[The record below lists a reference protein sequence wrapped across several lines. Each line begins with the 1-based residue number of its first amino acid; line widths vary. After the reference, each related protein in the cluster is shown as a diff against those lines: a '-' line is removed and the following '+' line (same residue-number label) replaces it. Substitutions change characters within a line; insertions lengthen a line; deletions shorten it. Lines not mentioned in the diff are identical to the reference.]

1 MEYELSAEQE
11 ALREATQRFLNAE
24 CPLAVVRELA
34 DESPGYRPGLWR
46 TAARLGWTSMLV
58 PEEYGGGSVSG
69 DGLRDLAIIAEE
81 CGRMVA
87 PGPLHPVNIVAS
99 TIATAGTAE
108 QRSALLPAIAAGE
121 TVVSW
126 AFCEPPSRWR
136 AQDVRLTAT
145 ATDGGFVLRGE
156 KSAVEAAAQ
165 SSHLL
170 VTARTEGGLSQ
181 FIVPADLPGIS
192 VTELKSIDLV
202 RRFGDVRFDDV
213 EVGAATV
220 VGRLGAAEADV
231 EYQLQLALSLQCAE
245 MVGAVDRVF
254 SFTVQ
259 EAFNRYS
266 FGRQLASYQ
275 ALKHRFADM
284 RLWLEACHATA
295 TAAIRATQARADNAK
310 ELTSVAKAYIGD
322 HGPEIIQDC
331 IQMHG
336 GIGITWEHD
345 LHLYLR
351 RVTLDRAL
359 NGAPAEHRE
368 RIAALIGG
376 SET

>member
-1 MEYELSAEQE
+1 MEFELTAEQE
-11 ALREATQRFLNAE
+11 ALRDATQRFLAAE
-24 CPLAVVRELA
+24 CPLAVVRALA
-34 DESPGYRPGLWR
+34 DEGPGYRPDLWR

-99 TIATAGTAE
+99 AIATAGTAD
-108 QRSALLPAIAAGE
+108 QCTDLLPAIVAGQ
-121 TVVSW
+121 TIVSW
-126 AFCEPPSRWR
+126 AFREPRSRWQ

-145 ATDGGFVLRGE
+145 ATGGGFVLRGE
-156 KSAVEAAAQ
+156 KAAVEAAAQ
-165 SSHLL
+165 ASHFL

-181 FIVPADLPGIS
+181 FIVPADLAGIT
-192 VTELKSIDLV
+192 VTKLNSIDLV

-213 EVGAATV
+213 EVGAAAV
-220 VGRLGAAEADV
+220 VGHLDEAEADV

-245 MVGAVDRVF
+245 MAGAVDQVF
-254 SFTVQ
+254 SFTVT
-259 EAFNRYS
+259 EAFNRHS
-266 FGRQLASYQ
+266 FGRPLASYQ

-284 RLWLEACHATA
+284 RLRLEACHATA
-295 TAAIRATQARADNAK
+295 AAAIRATQARADNAT
-310 ELTSVAKAYIGD
+310 ELTSVAKSYIGD
-322 HGPEIIQDC
+322 YGPEIVQDC

-336 GIGITWEHD
+336 GMGITWEHD

-359 NGAPAEHRE
+359 YGDPAEHRE

-376 SET
+376 SRT

>member
-1 MEYELSAEQE
+1 
-11 ALREATQRFLNAE
+11 
-24 CPLAVVRELA
+24 
-34 DESPGYRPGLWR
+34 
-46 TAARLGWTSMLV
+46 
-58 PEEYGGGSVSG
+58 
-69 DGLRDLAIIAEE
+69 
-81 CGRMVA
+81 
-87 PGPLHPVNIVAS
+87 
-99 TIATAGTAE
+99 
-108 QRSALLPAIAAGE
+108 
-121 TVVSW
+121 
-126 AFCEPPSRWR
+126 
-136 AQDVRLTAT
+136 
-145 ATDGGFVLRGE
+145 
-156 KSAVEAAAQ
+156 VEAAAQ

-213 EVGAATV
+213 EVGAAAV

-331 IQMHG
+331 IQLHG
-336 GIGITWEHD
+336 GIGVTWEHD

-351 RVTLDRAL
+351 RVTLDREL

>member
-1 MEYELSAEQE
+1 MEFELTAEQE
-11 ALREATQRFLNAE
+11 ALRDATQRFLNAE
-24 CPLAVVRELA
+24 CPLAVVRALA
-34 DESPGYRPGLWR
+34 DEGPGYRAELWR

-87 PGPLHPVNIVAS
+87 PGPLHPVNIVAAA
-99 TIATAGTAE
+99 IATAGTAD
-108 QRSALLPAIAAGE
+108 QRADLLPAIAAGE

-126 AFCEPPSRWR
+126 AFCEPRARWR

-145 ATDGGFVLRGE
+145 ATDGGFLLRGE
-156 KSAVEAAAQ
+156 KVAVEAAAQ
-165 SSHLL
+165 ASHFL

-181 FIVPADLPGIS
+181 FIVPADLAGIS
-192 VTELKSIDLV
+192 VTKLKSIDLV

-213 EVGAATV
+213 EVGAAAV
-220 VGRLGAAEADV
+220 VGRLDEAEADV

-245 MVGAVDRVF
+245 MAGAVDQVF
-254 SFTVQ
+254 SFTVE
-259 EAFNRYS
+259 EAFNRHS

-295 TAAIRATQARADNAK
+295 AAAIRATQARADNAT

-322 HGPEIIQDC
+322 YGPEIIQDC

-336 GIGITWEHD
+336 GMGITWEHD

-359 NGAPAEHRE
+359 NGDPAEHRE

-376 SET
+376 SQT